1 MAESLPLNGD
11 TIDPGFAAAVE
22 VVALVADWRQFLKSE
37 KRFSRHTLDAYGRD
51 LGFFLTFL
59 AEHLG
64 HLPTSHDLKTLR
76 VADFRAYLA
85 ARRGTGVS
93 GRSAARSLSAVRN
106 FFNHLARRDILR
118 NTAIDAV
125 TSPKIPKSLPR
136 PIDVESA
143 KGVIDTIADYREEPW
158 VGLRDA
164 AVITLLYGCGLRISE
179 ALNLNRDEAP
189 GGDIMMIKG
198 KRNRERI
205 VPVLPVVRDAIAA
218 YLAAC
223 PIHLSA
229 DGPLFIGEKGKR
241 LNPGIVQ
248 KQMRRVRETLGLP
261 PSATPHALR
270 HSCATHLL
278 AKGGDLRAIQE
289 LLGHVNLSTTQHY
302 TDVDTERLLEVYNNA
317 HPKA

>member
-1 MAESLPLNGD
+1 MAESLSLNGD
-11 TIDPGFAAAVE
+11 NIAPDFAAAVE
-22 VVALVADWRQFLKSE
+22 VVAFVADWRQFLKSE

-64 HLPTSHDLKTLR
+64 HLPTAHDLETLR

-93 GRSAARSLSAVRN
+93 GRSAARSLSAIRN

-125 TSPKIPKSLPR
+125 TSPKIAKSLPR
-136 PIDVESA
+136 PIDVGSA
-143 KGVIDTIADYREEPW
+143 KELVNTIADYREETW
-158 VGLRDA
+158 AGLRDT
-164 AVITLLYGCGLRISE
+164 AVIMLLYGCGLRISE
-179 ALNLNRDEAP
+179 ALNLNRDAAP
-189 GGDIMMIKG
+189 GGDIMIIKG
-198 KRNRERI
+198 KRNRERM
-205 VPVLPVVRDAIAA
+205 VPVLPVVREAVQA
-218 YLAAC
+218 YLDAC
-223 PIHLSA
+223 PVHLPP

-248 KQMRRVRETLGLP
+248 KQMRLVREALGLP
-261 PSATPHALR
+261 SSATPHALR
-270 HSCATHLL
+270 HSFATHLL

-302 TDVDTERLLEVYNNA
+302 TDVDTERLLEVYNSA